1 LPRRFIASL
10 RGSLLHFSCFASE
23 LDEFNLDRGHPRM
36 AIEKVKAGY
45 SYSLGRG
52 LPRRFIARVL
62 ALALLAL
69 LAGTALAQTP
79 AIDSAIAHDLTNTS
93 FAITWTGSNLPD
105 LDDPDNYHMIYEVR
119 LLPNDGEQFSGARSE
134 RYTFFYNLTPNTD
147 YDVAVKLLDLDAKTT
162 VAEFPGIPLTF
173 TSTLEDSASA
183 ARTLSDVEVSDIT
196 ATSAVV
202 TWTGSTQSDV
212 VFGLSKIEAD
222 TGLGGYFH
230 RPVSSPFTLTG
241 LTPDTTY
248 DIKVH
253 MDWKA
258 KRPYAP
264 SSISVDIKE
273 VEKTFTT
280 LPVGQGAP
288 PSEQDTILYSSP
300 VVEEEPPPPLKNLRL
315 DRIDHNSVR
324 VRWGGQDFR
333 GEKGSYIY
341 RIKIRPIDGVSKS
354 ADRQTRRKRVT
365 VNKLSANTLYTAE
378 VQLVREADDKVLRSL
393 SEHFSTARK

>member
-1 LPRRFIASL
+1 
-10 RGSLLHFSCFASE
+10 
-23 LDEFNLDRGHPRM
+23 M

-79 AIDSAIAHDLTNTS
+79 SITTLSIHHITDSSLTL
-93 FAITWTGSNLPD
+93 TWSGSNLPD
-105 LDDPDNYHMIYEVR
+105 LTAPANEHLVYVVE
-119 LLPNDGEQFSGARSE
+119 LNPNDGGRCGGFRDV
-134 RYTFFYNLTPNTD
+134 TNTCFYNLMPGGIYIITI
-147 YDVAVKLLDLDAKTT
+147 KLLNLDVDSTPSSSNFTPTT
-162 VAEFPGIPLTF
+162 VTSLAWAVQTHTDSHENAVPLDNVTVGSIS
-173 TSTLEDSASA
+173 TSGATISWDSPSGKN
-183 ARTLSDVEVSDIT
+183 VN
-196 ATSAVV
+196 
-202 TWTGSTQSDV
+202 
-212 VFGLSKIEAD
+212 FGLGVVEA
-222 TGLGGYFH
+222 GGYGGNFYY
-230 RPVSSPFTLTG
+230 PSSPFTLTG
-241 LTPDTTY
+241 LQPDTKYEATLY
-248 DIKVH
+248 MSWADSAKQARVRPVDKLIIKTVT
-253 MDWKA
+253 
-258 KRPYAP
+258 
-264 SSISVDIKE
+264 
-273 VEKTFTT
+273 KTFDT

-288 PSEQDTILYSSP
+288 PSEQGTILYSSP

-341 RIKIRPIDGVSKS
+341 RIKVRPIDGVSKS

-393 SEHFSTARK
+393 SDHFSTARK